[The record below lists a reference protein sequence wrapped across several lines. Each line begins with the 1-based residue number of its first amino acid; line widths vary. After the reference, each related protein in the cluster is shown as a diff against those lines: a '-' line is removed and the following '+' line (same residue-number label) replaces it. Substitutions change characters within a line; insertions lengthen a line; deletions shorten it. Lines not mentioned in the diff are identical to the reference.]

1 MKVKKIVV
9 TIFTIKLV
17 KEIQRRLKKT
27 IHRKIQ
33 IGLLSWGG
41 RGGERENPVI
51 INGLMPLGPN
61 DQNKGENLDLPKWA

>member
-33 IGLLSWGG
+33 IGLLSLGG
-41 RGGERENPVI
+41 GNLVI
-51 INGLMPLGPN
+51 INGLRPLGPN

>member
-9 TIFTIKLV
+9 TILTIKLV

-27 IHRKIQ
+27 IHRKIH

-41 RGGERENPVI
+41 GGGERKSSYN
-51 INGLMPLGPN
+51 
-61 DQNKGENLDLPKWA
+61 KWA

>member
-33 IGLLSWGG
+33 IGLLSLGG
-41 RGGERENPVI
+41 GGENLVI
-51 INGLMPLGPN
+51 INGLRPLGPN
-61 DQNKGENLDLPKWA
+61 DQKKGENLDLAKWA

>member
-1 MKVKKIVV
+1 MNVKKIVV

-41 RGGERENPVI
+41 GGGGERKSSYN
-51 INGLMPLGPN
+51 
-61 DQNKGENLDLPKWA
+61 KWAYAIRPK